1 MIKFFRNIRQSLIM
15 ENKTSKYLKYAI
27 GEIVLV
33 VIGILIALQINN
45 WNEDKKLKKE
55 ENKLLLAL
63 LEEIESNIYSVDIT
77 IKDNDTILKESTNF
91 LKRIN
96 NNDNSDFEIY
106 EILRVLGY
114 NTNKI
119 ETSILNEILGTNSR
133 ALISNDTILEQ
144 LRILK
149 SAYNRNEKTQYYVD
163 EFWNSQV
170 TSFFNTS
177 GLGIYFASFKIDQE
191 IKIEFELNDKFY
203 SLLGIMNGFQQ
214 ALLLSRQDLEKVLQ
228 ETLMVLKDN

>member
-1 MIKFFRNIRQSLIM
+1 M

>member
-1 MIKFFRNIRQSLIM
+1 MVFEIFANCSVPL
-15 ENKTSKYLKYAI
+15 SKSSK
-27 GEIVLV
+27 
-33 VIGILIALQINN
+33 
-45 WNEDKKLKKE
+45 
-55 ENKLLLAL
+55 
-63 LEEIESNIYSVDIT
+63 
-77 IKDNDTILKESTNF
+77 F

-96 NNDNSDFEIY
+96 NNDQSDFEIY

-133 ALISNDTILEQ
+133 ALITHDKILEQ

-149 SAYNRNEKTQYYVD
+149 SAYSRNEKTQYYVD

-177 GLGIYFASFKIDQE
+177 GLGIYFASFKIDKD
-191 IKIEFELNDKFY
+191 IKTDFELNNKFY
-203 SLLGIMNGFQQ
+203 SILGIMNGFQR
-214 ALLLSRQDLEKVLQ
+214 ALLLSRQDLEKVLK
-228 ETLMVLKDN
+228 ETLTVLKDN